1 MAHLYASMLSGG
13 FGSFLLSMSP
23 REAMEIKAGKD
34 DINISAPSLGKLI
47 VFYLLISFV
56 GLFAIIPM
64 RKVMLATILA
74 HTQ

>member
-1 MAHLYASMLSGG
+1 MLSGG

-23 REAMEIKAGKD
+23 REAVDIKARQD

-64 RKVMLATILA
+64 TKVMIIAPAISATILA
-74 HTQ
+74 HAQ

>member
-1 MAHLYASMLSGG
+1 
-13 FGSFLLSMSP
+13 
-23 REAMEIKAGKD
+23 MEIKAGKD

>member
-1 MAHLYASMLSGG
+1 MLSGG
-13 FGSFLLSMSP
+13 FGSFLLSMSS
-23 REAMEIKAGKD
+23 REAVETKAGQD

-64 RKVMLATILA
+64 RKVMITATAISATILA